1 MLRKEKILQG
11 PRRGDFIRLSLWSDC
26 SWIFFVFQ
34 GIWPR
39 HSIANRLLCSEK
51 IAQFNSNQACF
62 SQLSERAC
70 VLRKEYGFTNKLVI
84 DVCENIDIRNSD
96 KKDVWELQQ
105 HSADLTSHT
114 GGGCW
119 HIILV
124 THFSTSGGNYGKWH
138 GRPIENSALSWKL
151 THAHQKMEKQDR
163 GECSSPVR
171 IIAWQRIFLGKKQL
185 WQNEKLSFF
194 LTKKTS
200 CHGTITPGVERLSCV
215 HWEMK
220 VTGLSVITKSH

>member
-1 MLRKEKILQG
+1 M
-11 PRRGDFIRLSLWSDC
+11 
-26 SWIFFVFQ
+26 FFSFCFFCF
-34 GIWPR
+34 PR
-39 HSIANRLLCSEK
+39 HLTTTFYCQSAIMYWKNCAIQFKQSLFFATFRTSLHWGRSMALQISWLLMSVKTLISVIA
-51 IAQFNSNQACF
+51 
-62 SQLSERAC
+62 
-70 VLRKEYGFTNKLVI
+70 T
-84 DVCENIDIRNSD
+84 

-124 THFSTSGGNYGKWH
+124 THFSTSRGNYGKWH